1 MKYLLVCIGNREGG
15 DDAVGP
21 FIADELNKTQLTDM
35 EVLDVGTVLEN
46 YTSVIKRK
54 KPEKLYLIDAVDMN
68 LSSGEIRIVP
78 KEKIGLMHVS
88 THGIP
93 LPIFVNYLSQYIA
106 EITIIGIQPQT
117 MNERMTSNVKKNAL
131 ILIEILKNKDFSL
144 IKTLT

>member
-21 FIADELNKTQLTDM
+21 FIADELNKLQLTDM

-93 LPIFVNYLSQYIA
+93 LPIFVNYLSKYIT

>member
-21 FIADELNKTQLTDM
+21 FIADELNKLQLTDM